1 MKSFLYILLGIFI
14 LYFQL
19 IIAPNFTLFA
29 VIPNFF
35 IAYLVYISIHIKEKL
50 LYPLSFFLGLALD
63 IMHPTLL
70 GLNTLLFLIISFLV
84 SKFHMNVNKQRF
96 LIVSLSVL
104 FLNFLYYF
112 VSFIYHAL
120 AAQLTEGFFLI
131 FLISLLYNTL
141 ISILVIY
148 ALVLSEKIKVTLNV

>member
-1 MKSFLYILLGIFI
+1 M

-19 IIAPNFTLFA
+19 IIAPHFTLFSI
-29 VIPNFF
+29 IPNFF
-35 IAYLVYISIHIKEKL
+35 IAYLVYISIQIKEKW

-63 IMHPTLL
+63 IMHPPLL

-112 VSFIYHAL
+112 ISFIYHTL
-120 AAQLTEGFFLI
+120 AAQLTEGFFFI
-131 FLISLLYNTL
+131 FLVSLIYNTL
-141 ISILVIY
+141 TSILVIY
-148 ALVLSEKIKVTLNV
+148 ALIISERIKVTLNV